1 MASVPR
7 MRKAFCV
14 LACAAFAVP
23 ATASAKD
30 YASTALN
37 IVPSGQYGSI
47 PIPAGADAQ
56 AKMYDGLTP
65 LFDNVRPTDLT
76 KYFKSEAFNSIGTD
90 GPAKTEK
97 VPRKGVK
104 VTRDKY
110 GVPHVTATT
119 YDGGIWADGW
129 LLAEDRQLLL
139 EQGRYNSRVAAIGA
153 PGLTALTLIFT
164 LKSFKPSKQT
174 EAFMAQQTTQLK
186 HAGKEGRAVL
196 H

>member
-1 MASVPR
+1 

-30 YASTALN
+30 YASTAPN

-47 PIPAGADAQ
+47 PIPAGADQQAQ
-56 AKMYDGLTP
+56 MYDGLTP
-65 LFDNVRPTDLT
+65 LFDNVQPGDLT
-76 KYFKSEAFNSIGTD
+76 KYFKSEAFSSVGTD
-90 GPAKTEK
+90 GPTKVEK

-104 VTRDKY
+104 IVRDRF
-110 GVPHVTATT
+110 GVPHVTAKT

-153 PGLTALTLIFT
+153 PGLTALTLIST
-164 LKSFKPSKQT
+164 LKNFKPSKQT
-174 EAFMAQQTTQLK
+174 EAFMAGETTQLK
-186 HAGKEGRAVL
+186 
-196 H
+196 